1 MLSISEI
8 VRSVYGIWRLARFDS
23 IGMQWLDRTDEGF
36 WRSFRVA
43 LLLAPVEIVMN
54 AILVAHLEYPE
65 PLPYIAVVA
74 GIAYV
79 ISWTV
84 FPVLSQP
91 LIGALGRAERYA
103 GYITALNWSR
113 VLIYAVVVPLAL
125 ISYAAGPGVAS
136 VLQLAFYVGLGAYH
150 WFITRTA
157 LDLSAGPAVGLTLME
172 MTLLMITDHAAL
184 AMMSGSAPVP
194 AAS

>member
-8 VRSVYGIWRLARFDS
+8 VRSVYGVWRLARFDS

-43 LLLAPVEIVMN
+43 LLLVPVEIVMN
-54 AILVAHLEYPE
+54 ALLVAHLEYPE
-65 PLPYIAVVA
+65 PFVTITVVA

-79 ISWTV
+79 VSWTV

-103 GYITALNWSR
+103 AYITALNWSR
-113 VLIYAVVVPLAL
+113 ILIYAVLVPFAL

-136 VLQLAFYVGLGAYH
+136 VLQIAFFFGWGAYH

-157 LDLSAGPAVGLTLME
+157 LDLGAGPAVGLTLME
-172 MTLLMITDHAAL
+172 MTLLMITDYVAL
-184 AMMSGSAPVP
+184 ALMSGSAPV